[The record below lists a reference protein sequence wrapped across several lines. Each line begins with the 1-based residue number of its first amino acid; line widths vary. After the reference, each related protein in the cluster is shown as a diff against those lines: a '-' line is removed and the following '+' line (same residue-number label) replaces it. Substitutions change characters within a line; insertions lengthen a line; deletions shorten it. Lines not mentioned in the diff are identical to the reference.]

1 MYRAIARNKRN
12 TVFIILLFLVLI
24 GALGWL
30 AAYIYNSYTILVV
43 VLIGAVL
50 YALFQYY
57 LASSQALSM
66 SGAVPIQKADNP
78 RLWNIVEN
86 LSITTA
92 TPMPAVYIVNDPAP
106 QGRYLARLLCFAPE
120 LVEQFHRQF
129 GQFAAVPPV
138 QGCAGLAA
146 DAGFEECFL
155 RAMAALESEA
165 SSQALR
171 EHRALEV
178 LLLLAEAGIV
188 FAPPGEL
195 GWAERVRRLVSASPQ
210 ADWTL
215 ERIAAAFATSASTL
229 QRRLA
234 QEGESVSQCLRDVR
248 LETGLVLLQSS
259 TLQVSEIAAR
269 CGYESHSRF
278 SAAFRERFGFAPSH
292 LRP

>member
-1 MYRAIARNKRN
+1 MMEP
-12 TVFIILLFLVLI
+12 
-24 GALGWL
+24 
-30 AAYIYNSYTILVV
+30 
-43 VLIGAVL
+43 
-50 YALFQYY
+50 
-57 LASSQALSM
+57 ALSLQIATTVHHRIHTVTVRM
-66 SGAVPIQKADNP
+66 DSVGWVVSGTKHLVTPGGGHRYPSGRVFVLP
-78 RLWNIVEN
+78 RGAQWE
-86 LSITTA
+86 
-92 TPMPAVYIVNDPAP
+92 IVNDPAP
-106 QGRYLARLLCFAPE
+106 QGRYVARLLCFAPE

-146 DAGFEECFL
+146 NAAFEDSYM
-155 RAMAALESEA
+155 RAVAALESEA

-178 LLLLAEAGIV
+178 LLMLAEAGIV

-195 GWAERVRRLVSASPQ
+195 GWAERVRRLIGPSPQ

-234 QEGESVSQCLRDVR
+234 QEGETVSQCLRDVR

-259 TLQVSEIAAR
+259 ALQVSEIAAR

-278 SAAFRERFGFAPSH
+278 SAAFRERFGFPPSQ

>member
-1 MYRAIARNKRN
+1 M
-12 TVFIILLFLVLI
+12 F
-24 GALGWL
+24 
-30 AAYIYNSYTILVV
+30 
-43 VLIGAVL
+43 
-50 YALFQYY
+50 
-57 LASSQALSM
+57 
-66 SGAVPIQKADNP
+66 
-78 RLWNIVEN
+78 
-86 LSITTA
+86 
-92 TPMPAVYIVNDPAP
+92 
-106 QGRYLARLLCFAPE
+106 CAPE
-120 LVEQFHRQF
+120 LVEQFHRLF

-146 DAGFEECFL
+146 DATFEDSFT
-155 RAMAALESEA
+155 RAVAALESDA

-178 LLLLAEAGIV
+178 LLMLAEAGIV

-195 GWAERVRRLVSASPQ
+195 GWADRVRRLVGSSPQ
-210 ADWTL
+210 ADWTV

-234 QEGESVSQCLRDVR
+234 QEGETVSQCLRDVR
-248 LETGLVLLQSS
+248 LETALVLLQSS

-278 SAAFRERFGFAPSH
+278 SAAFRERFGFPPSQ

>member
-1 MYRAIARNKRN
+1 MAEP
-12 TVFIILLFLVLI
+12 
-24 GALGWL
+24 
-30 AAYIYNSYTILVV
+30 
-43 VLIGAVL
+43 
-50 YALFQYY
+50 
-57 LASSQALSM
+57 ALSLQIATTVHHRVHTVTVRM
-66 SGAVPIQKADNP
+66 DSVGWVVSGTKHLVTPGGGHRYPSGRVFVLP
-78 RLWNIVEN
+78 RGAQWE
-86 LSITTA
+86 
-92 TPMPAVYIVNDPAP
+92 IVNDPAP
-106 QGRYLARLLCFAPE
+106 QGRYVARLLCFAPG

-129 GQFAAVPPV
+129 GQFSAVPPV

-146 DAGFEECFL
+146 GADFQDCFV
-155 RAMAALESEA
+155 RAMAALESET
-165 SSQALR
+165 SSQAVR

-195 GWAERVRRLVSASPQ
+195 GWAERVRRLVGASPQ

-259 TLQVSEIAAR
+259 TLQVSEVAAR
-269 CGYESHSRF
+269 CGYGSHSRF